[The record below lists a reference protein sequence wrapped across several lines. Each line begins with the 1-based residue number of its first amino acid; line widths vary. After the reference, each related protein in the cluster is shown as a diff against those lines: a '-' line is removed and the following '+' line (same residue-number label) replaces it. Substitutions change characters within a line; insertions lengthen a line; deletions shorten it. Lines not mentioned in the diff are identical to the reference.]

1 MKDYLRKL
9 RDLILRSNEGNTQN
23 PLHLPDLMMVVTA
36 TGLAYRDDDV
46 LVIPLTTL
54 KP

>member
-9 RDLILRSNEGNTQN
+9 RDLISKSNEGNTQT

-54 KP
+54 QS